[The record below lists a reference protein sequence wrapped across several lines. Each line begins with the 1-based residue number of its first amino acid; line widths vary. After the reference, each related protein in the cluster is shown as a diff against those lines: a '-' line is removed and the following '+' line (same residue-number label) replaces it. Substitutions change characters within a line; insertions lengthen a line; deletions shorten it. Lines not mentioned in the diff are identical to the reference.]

1 MESTWI
7 TASTTAADMI
17 VLGKEQFITLAV
29 VLGVGVSIL
38 IFLLK
43 YTFDNITKSIKANT
57 ASTAALEINLK
68 AEMAASNKELQ
79 LNINKSID
87 KTNERIDKLEARTE
101 DEIANIKRQMGDIKG
116 DFATSFVQREDFF
129 RVTNKMEDA
138 IREQSRKL
146 DQNVQDQNKKLDQM
160 LLMLTKKD

>member
-1 MESTWI
+1 MDSTWI
-7 TASTTAADMI
+7 TASTDMV

-43 YTFDNITKSIKANT
+43 YTFDNIIKSIKANT

>member
-1 MESTWI
+1 MDSTWI
-7 TASTTAADMI
+7 TASTAAADMV